1 MSPSVTTPS
10 FRRLE
15 KVEISSR
22 IFISFGNFHALKFDS
37 FLTVSIHSSDVAKNI
52 VELIIKMIINQI
64 QVQSYK
70 VPMFQSMVDLMIKLV
85 VNLINQLL

>member
-1 MSPSVTTPS
+1 M
-10 FRRLE
+10 
-15 KVEISSR
+15 
-22 IFISFGNFHALKFDS
+22 KFDS